1 MTLLQET
8 QLVEKIRDWCKSSH
22 QYSTMIGIGDDAA
35 AVQVSGRP
43 VTFCSDL
50 TIEGTHFDLRFSK
63 FDDIAYKGFARV
75 LSDLAAMAAMPLGCT
90 ISIAIPNTWTELER
104 EKNLELFYRGALAH
118 SLEFQCPILGG
129 DLSTSKGPL
138 VIDFAAIGEARP
150 ASSLWTRSAIRPGD
164 QIYVTGKLGGAAFAL
179 EELQAGRRASLSD
192 ALLQRH
198 LRPKPRLDVA
208 TRLAPCPISGA
219 IDISDGLL
227 ADLSRACRASYVT
240 PIIEET
246 AVPIH
251 EGASLR
257 HALHG
262 GDDYELLLFLPE
274 SWHACD
280 YAQGELRQ
288 IGAKRIGHVEATK
301 ETSATL

>member
-1 MTLLQET
+1 
-8 QLVEKIRDWCKSSH
+8 
-22 QYSTMIGIGDDAA
+22 MIGIGDDAA

-90 ISIAIPNTWTELER
+90 ISIAIPNTWTEKER

-118 SLEFQCPILGG
+118 SLEFQCPVLGG

-179 EELQAGRRASLSD
+179 EELQAGRRATLSA

-227 ADLSRACRASYVT
+227 ADLSRACKASYVT
-240 PIIEET
+240 PFIDEAAI
-246 AVPIH
+246 PLH

-280 YAQGELRQ
+280 YAQGELKH
-288 IGAKRIGHVEATK
+288 IGATRIGHVEAIK
-301 ETSATL
+301 EASATN

>member
-1 MTLLQET
+1 MTLFQET

-50 TIEGTHFDLRFSK
+50 SIEGTHFDLRFSK
-63 FDDIAYKGFARV
+63 FDDVAYKGFARV

-90 ISIAIPNTWTELER
+90 VSIALPHTWTAQER
-104 EKNLELFYRGALAH
+104 LRNLELFYKGALAH
-118 SLEFQCPILGG
+118 AIEFQCPILGG

-138 VIDFAAIGEARP
+138 VIDFAAVGEARP
-150 ASSLWTRSAIRPGD
+150 GSSLWTRSAIRPGD
-164 QIYVTGKLGGAAFAL
+164 QIYVTGKLGGAAYAL
-179 EELQAGRRASLSD
+179 EELQAGRRASLSEE
-192 ALLQRH
+192 LLQRH
-198 LRPKPRLDVA
+198 LRPRPRLDVA
-208 TRLAPCPISGA
+208 TRLAPSPISGA

-227 ADLSRACRASYVT
+227 ADLSRACSASFVV
-240 PIIEET
+240 PILEET
-246 AVPIH
+246 EIPLH

-274 SWHACD
+274 SWHDCD
-280 YAQGELRQ
+280 YAISEMRYV
-288 IGAKRIGHVEATK
+288 GAKRIGHVVASK
-301 ETSATL
+301 EVSAAF

>member
-1 MTLLQET
+1 VTLLQET

-90 ISIAIPNTWTELER
+90 ISIALPNTWTEQDRER
-104 EKNLELFYRGALAH
+104 NLELFYKGALAH

-164 QIYVTGKLGGAAFAL
+164 QIYVTGTLGGAAFAL
-179 EELQAGRRASLSD
+179 EELQAGRRTALSD
-192 ALLQRH
+192 ELLKRH

-208 TRLAPCPISGA
+208 RRLAPCPISGA

-227 ADLSRACRASYVT
+227 ADLSRACKASFVQ
-240 PIIEET
+240 PILEESEI
-246 AVPIH
+246 PLH
-251 EGASLR
+251 PGASLR

-262 GDDYELLLFLPE
+262 GDDYELLLFLPA
-274 SWHACD
+274 SWHNCD
-280 YAQGELRQ
+280 YAQGEMKH
-288 IGAKRIGHVEATK
+288 IGAKRIGHV
-301 ETSATL
+301 TSIKK

>member
-1 MTLLQET
+1 MTFLQET
-8 QLVEKIRDWCKSSH
+8 HLVEKIRDWCKSSH

-35 AVQVSGRP
+35 AVQGSGRTI
-43 VTFCSDL
+43 TFCSDL

-75 LSDLAAMAAMPLGCT
+75 LSDIAAMAAMPLGCT
-90 ISIAIPNTWTELER
+90 ISIAIPESWTESDRER
-104 EKNLELFYRGALAH
+104 NLEVFYRGALEHA
-118 SLEFQCPILGG
+118 LEFQCPVLGG

-164 QIYVTGKLGGAAFAL
+164 QIYVTGKLGGAAYAL

-192 ALLQRH
+192 ELLQRH

-227 ADLSRACRASYVT
+227 ADLSRACKASYVKPT
-240 PIIEET
+240 LNESEIPL
-246 AVPIH
+246 H

-257 HALHG
+257 HALYG

-274 SWHACD
+274 AWHGCD

-288 IGAKRIGHVEATK
+288 IGAKRIGQVE
-301 ETSATL
+301 

>member
-1 MTLLQET
+1 MTLLQESH
-8 QLVEKIRDWCKSSH
+8 LVEKIREWCKSSH

-63 FDDIAYKGFARV
+63 FDDVAYKGFARV

-90 ISIAIPNTWTELER
+90 ISIAMPAVWTESER
-104 EKNLELFYRGALAH
+104 KSNLELFYKGALAH
-118 SLEFQCPILGG
+118 ALEFQCPILGG
-129 DLSTSKGPL
+129 DLSTSRGPL

-179 EELQAGRRASLSD
+179 EELQAGRRASISD
-192 ALLQRH
+192 ELLQRH

-208 TRLAPCPISGA
+208 RRLAPCSINGA

-227 ADLSRACRASYVT
+227 ADLSRACKASYVT
-240 PIIEET
+240 PVLEE
-246 AVPIH
+246 ASIPVH

-274 SWHACD
+274 AWHGCD
-280 YAQGELRQ
+280 YAQNELRH
-288 IGAKRIGHVEATK
+288 IGAKRIGYVEASK
-301 ETSATL
+301 DFSATF

>member
-1 MTLLQET
+1 
-8 QLVEKIRDWCKSSH
+8 
-22 QYSTMIGIGDDAA
+22 MIGIGDDAA

-50 TIEGTHFDLRFSK
+50 TIEGTHFDLQFSK

-90 ISIAIPNTWTELER
+90 ISIAIPNTWTETER

-164 QIYVTGKLGGAAFAL
+164 QIYVTGKLGGAAYAL
-179 EELQAGRRASLSD
+179 EELQAGRRASLST

-227 ADLSRACRASYVT
+227 ADLSRACKASYVT
-240 PIIEET
+240 PLLDEAAI
-246 AVPIH
+246 PLH

-262 GDDYELLLFLPE
+262 GDDYELLLFLPA

-280 YAQGELRQ
+280 YAQGELRH
-288 IGAKRIGHVEATK
+288 IGATRIGHVEATK
-301 ETSATL
+301 ESSATN